1 VLFKE
6 YLGARKSVREY
17 ELKAIKEDDIKELK
31 EVARLLNEDE
41 SIKIKYFDDGKT
53 IREALDGK
61 AGYSGVMI
69 DSPHYLALEIKDFNE
84 QTLIRGSYRME
95 ATIKKAYELGL
106 GTCWIDLANVSD
118 EDLRSLFKDEI
129 KPNYLVAIG
138 YPKEKSILEKGL
150 FKFMTTN
157 KDFKNDPYANKIV
170 KKGDTSGER
179 IHLED
184 LVYKDSFATKMSM
197 DEIAKRGFEEI
208 FYLVRNAPSS
218 KNAQP
223 WRFVVEGC
231 DIYLA
236 ILNPEEKVNF
246 IDAGIMMYFFEGIAH
261 DVGIKGKWNVL
272 DNIEAKEY
280 KDTKYSYVAKFNF

>member
-1 VLFKE
+1 MLFKE

-17 ELKAIKEDDIKELK
+17 ELKAIKEDEINELK

-41 SIKIKYFDDGKT
+41 SVKIKYFDDGKT
-53 IREALDGK
+53 IREALKGK

-69 DSPHYLALEIKDFNE
+69 ESPHYLALEIKDFNE
-84 QTLIRGSYRME
+84 QTLIKGSYRME

-106 GTCWIDLANVSD
+106 GTCWIDLDNVSD
-118 EDLRSLFKDEI
+118 EILKDLFKEEI

-170 KKGDTSGER
+170 KKGDTSGAR

-184 LVYKDSFATKMSM
+184 LVYKDSFATKMSIE
-197 DEIAKRGFEEI
+197 EIEQRGFEEI

-218 KNAQP
+218 KNSQP
-223 WRFVVEGC
+223 WRFVVEGS

-236 ILNPEEKVNF
+236 ILEPENKINF

-261 DVGIKGKWNVL
+261 DVGIKGKWHV
-272 DNIEAKEY
+272 IESIESNSY
-280 KDTKYSYVAKFNF
+280 KDINYSYVAKFQF